1 MKSVPWRDIAVII
14 VIIFNFGFSL
24 GMYFNHIRHNNKAIE
39 EIKTKIDQLF
49 SIGNSN
55 RDRISKI
62 EGRLN
67 NRK

>member
-1 MKSVPWRDIAVII
+1 MSGMPWRDIIFII
-14 VIIFNFGFSL
+14 VIIFNLGFSL

-49 SIGNSN
+49 SIANSN
-55 RDRISKI
+55 RDRISRI

-67 NRK
+67 NKK